1 MKKVLYC
8 VFALTVLVSCQKVEK
23 QNVIVQSLSQG
34 WTLTGDTL
42 SINMQVDVPS
52 VVQQSLYEKGLIPH
66 PYLGTVENQLLWI
79 SDHPWNYSLRFD
91 ADKELFDKENVELV
105 FEGIDTYA
113 NVRLNGKKL
122 FFADNQFRTWKQEVK
137 DLLKEKDNLL
147 EVDFIRYD
155 STQLALYE
163 QYQPRLPEKYAVSRK
178 APYQHG
184 WDWAPKYKN
193 IGVWKPVKLEGWN
206 EGRLENAYIVTQTAN
221 ADSANLLLHL
231 DLNTDVPEAMLYSD
245 YKGDGKVNVDIDVE
259 ISPSMGMENTVF
271 TTQENKLLVIKHLKV
286 SINREHKTLPI
297 TIGHP
302 QLWWPNEMGEQ
313 PLYDFKVVLKKGDKV
328 LDTKSFKSGIRIF
341 EMVDEPDSIGREFY
355 FMVNGVPFYA
365 KGANYVPE
373 EMIETWM
380 NADNTLALLQS
391 AKDAHFNML
400 RVWGGGI
407 YPSDDFFNICD
418 SLGILVWEDLMYA
431 GTMYPYEN
439 LFCDNV
445 SIETEEQAKRLAS
458 HPSLALWCGGNEVS
472 EGYYNW
478 GWQQSLGWSEE
489 DDKAIKDGYDHM
501 FDSSEGWLPY
511 IIATN
516 DGTRPYWPSSPS
528 KGWGRPESLTE
539 GDVHYWGVWWGE
551 QPYEM
556 YREKVGRFNSEYG
569 YQSYPDY
576 STLLKIAQGEEL
588 NKDAEVL
595 AAHQKHARGKQ
606 LIDDFI
612 QKYYPYSDDFERYVY
627 LSQLSQ
633 AYGMEIA
640 IEAHRTAKPY
650 NMGTLYWQLN
660 DAWPVTSWSS
670 IDYYGNW
677 KALQYKLKTLYAPVL
692 LSLDQK
698 DYGIFVT
705 SDLMRDL
712 KGELKVKVA
721 DFGGKVFFEDSIE
734 AHVSANGNEKLQ
746 IEGLAEC
753 LAKAE
758 RNNIFVELVHC
769 EDDPYNCVFNAICVG
784 KNDVY
789 VKLELV
795 ENENLLSERYCYLAY
810 PKDLKLPKANPTLS
824 VSEENG
830 KVCIEVKTD
839 TFAKDVQVY
848 CPDCQGV
855 FSDNFFDLEARKSK
869 TIVFKPKGKA
879 SRFDFKVRCQNGL

>member
-1 MKKVLYC
+1 MKKLLPLLLL
-8 VFALTVLVSCQKVEK
+8 VFAFSACQQVEK
-23 QNVIVQSLSQG
+23 PNVVAQLLNQG

-42 SINMQVDVPS
+42 DINMRVDVPS
-52 VVQQSLYEKGLIPH
+52 VVQQSLYENGLIPH
-66 PYLGTVENQLLWI
+66 PYLGTVENDLLWI
-79 SDHPWNYSLRFD
+79 SDHPWDYTLHFD
-91 ADKELFDKENVELV
+91 ADKDLFEKENIELV
-105 FEGIDTYA
+105 FEGLDTYA
-113 NVRLNGKKL
+113 EVKLNGEKL
-122 FFADNQFRTWKQEVK
+122 FFADNQFRAWKPEVK
-137 DLLKEKDNLL
+137 DLLKEKDNFL
-147 EVDFIRYD
+147 EVHFIRYD

-163 QYQPRLPEKYAVSRK
+163 QHQPKLPEKYAVSRK

-184 WDWAPKYKN
+184 WDWAPRYKN
-193 IGVWKPVKLEGWN
+193 VGIWKPVKLMGWN
-206 EGRLENAYIVTQTAN
+206 EARLEDAYIVTQTAN
-221 ADSANLLLHL
+221 EKKAELMLHL
-231 DLNTDVPEAMLYSD
+231 DYESEREE
-245 YKGDGKVNVDIDVE
+245 DVE
-259 ISPSMGMENTVF
+259 VIIEVGPSTGSGTSAITNQERRTLSLSKGRQHTVLPF
-271 TTQENKLLVIKHLKV
+271 TIDN
-286 SINREHKTLPI
+286 
-297 TIGHP
+297 P

-313 PLYDFKVVLKKGDKV
+313 PLYDFEVVLKKGDRV
-328 LDTKSFKSGIRIF
+328 LDTKKIKTGIKTF
-341 EMVDEPDSIGREFY
+341 EMVDEPDSIGRAFY
-355 FMVNGVPFYA
+355 FKVNGVPMYA

-373 EMIETWM
+373 EMIETWI
-380 NADNTLALLQS
+380 NADNTLKLLRM

-418 SLGILVWEDLMYA
+418 SLGILVWQDFMYA
-431 GTMYPYEN
+431 GTMYPGDVTF
-439 LFCDNV
+439 LDNAR
-445 SIETEEQAKRLAS
+445 IEAEEQIRRLAS
-458 HPSLALWCGGNEVS
+458 HPSLALWCGGNEIS

-478 GWQQSLGWSEE
+478 GWQKSLRWSEE
-489 DDKAIKDGYDHM
+489 DDQAIKEGYDQL
-501 FDSSEGWLPY
+501 FKGILPWAVEIY
-511 IIATN
+511 

-528 KGWGRPESLTE
+528 KGWGRPESLTD

-576 STLLKIAQGEEL
+576 QTLLKIVQGEAL
-588 NKDAEVL
+588 SKDAEII
-595 AAHQKHARGKQ
+595 AAHQKHPRGTHQ
-606 LIDDFI
+606 IDDFI
-612 QKYYPYSDDFERYVY
+612 RKYYPYSDDFERYVY

-698 DYGIFVT
+698 DYGVFIT

-712 KGELKVKVA
+712 NGNLKVKVV
-721 DFGGKVFFEDSIE
+721 DFEGKVFFENSTE
-734 AHVSANGNEKLQ
+734 AYVSANSNEKLQ

-810 PKDLKLPKANPTLS
+810 PKDLKLPKANPTLK
-824 VSEENG
+824 VAEANG
-830 KVCIEVKTD
+830 QICLEVTTD

-848 CPDCQGV
+848 CTNGMGN
-855 FSDNFFDLEARKSK
+855 FSENFFDLEAGQTKKVVFTPKEK
-869 TIVFKPKGKA
+869 T
-879 SRFDFKVRCQNGL
+879 SDFGFGIRCLSGL

>member
-1 MKKVLYC
+1 MMKKNFPILLLL
-8 VFALTVLVSCQKVEK
+8 FAFVSCQQVEK
-23 QNVIVQSLSQG
+23 PNVVVQNLNQG

-42 SINMQVDVPS
+42 NITIQVDVPS
-52 VVQQSLYEKGLIPH
+52 VVQQSLYENGLIPH
-66 PYLGTVENQLLWI
+66 PYLGTVENDLLWI
-79 SDHPWNYSLRFD
+79 SDHPWDYTLRFD
-91 ADKELFDKENVELV
+91 VDKDLLEKENVELV

-113 NVRLNGKKL
+113 DVSLNGEKL
-122 FFADNQFRTWKQEVK
+122 FFADNQFRTWKHEVK
-137 DLLKEKDNLL
+137 DLLKKKDNLL
-147 EVDFIRYD
+147 EVHFLRYD

-163 QYQPRLPEKYAVSRK
+163 QHQPKLPEKYAVTRK

-193 IGVWKPVKLEGWN
+193 VGIWKRVELIGWSDAKLQ
-206 EGRLENAYIVTQTAN
+206 NAYVVTENIDNDVATMR
-221 ADSANLLLHL
+221 LCL
-231 DLNTDVPEAMLYSD
+231 DLESKAEGYYVAEIY
-245 YKGDGKVNVDIDVE
+245 VNGEKNSQKIIHLNGGPQNE
-259 ISPSMGMENTVF
+259 ILKFEIENP
-271 TTQENKLLVIKHLKV
+271 K
-286 SINREHKTLPI
+286 
-297 TIGHP
+297 
-302 QLWWPNEMGEQ
+302 LWWPNEMGEQ
-313 PLYDFKVVLKKGDKV
+313 PLYDFEVVLKKGDRV
-328 LDTKSFKSGIRIF
+328 LDTKKFKSGLRTF
-341 EMVDEPDSIGREFY
+341 EMVDEPDSIGRAFY
-355 FMVNGVPFYA
+355 FKVNGVSFYA

-380 NADNTLALLQS
+380 NADNTLSLLRQ

-418 SLGILVWEDLMYA
+418 SLGILVWQDFMYA
-431 GTMYPYEN
+431 GTMYPYDEAFLKN
-439 LFCDNV
+439 AE
-445 SIETEEQAKRLAS
+445 IEAVEQVRRLAS
-458 HPSLALWCGGNEVS
+458 HPSLALWCGGNEIS

-478 GWQQSLGWSEE
+478 GWQKSLNWSEE
-489 DDKAIKDGYDHM
+489 DDKAIKAGYDQL
-501 FDSSEGWLPY
+501 FETILREAVALY
-511 IIATN
+511 

-576 STLLKIAQGEEL
+576 QTLLKIAQGEEL
-588 NKDAEVL
+588 SKDAEVI
-595 AAHQKHARGKQ
+595 AAHQKHARGTRQ
-606 LIDDFI
+606 IDDFI

-670 IDYYGNW
+670 IDYYGNK
-677 KALQYKLKTLYAPVL
+677 KALQYKLKTLYAPIL

-698 DYGIFVT
+698 DYGVFVT

-712 KGELKVKVA
+712 KGDLKVKVV
-721 DFGGKVFFEDSIE
+721 DFEGKAFFENSIE
-734 AHVSANGNEKLQ
+734 AYVSANSNEKLQ

-753 LAKAE
+753 LAKA
-758 RNNIFVELVHC
+758 
-769 EDDPYNCVFNAICVG
+769 DKTKA
-784 KNDVY
+784 Y

-795 ENENLLSERYCYLAY
+795 ENESLLAERFCYLAY
-810 PKDLKLPKANPTLS
+810 SKDLKLPKAEPKLKVT
-824 VSEENG
+824 EADG
-830 KVCIEVKTD
+830 KISIEVTTD
-839 TFAKDVQVY
+839 AFAKDVQVY
-848 CPDCQGV
+848 CTNAMGD
-855 FSDNFFDLEARKSK
+855 FSDNFFDLEAGESRKVVFTPKEK
-869 TIVFKPKGKA
+869 TPD
-879 SRFDFKVRCQNGL
+879 FDFGIRCLNGL